1 MSTMNSRKICLFAL
15 STAVIFA
22 YCNKDLGYTL
32 RTYKNSYLYGDS
44 VNTWYPLQIV
54 KSHKKTVPTD
64 TTPVYKTV
72 AVFVNNNPD
81 TSNFKIRFSKE
92 PERDILVNY
101 VMPDSMAHL
110 LRVPNKGK
118 ARLDGVTGS
127 ISLEEKYLA
136 HQHGDLV
143 SAKTYAAYNKDS
155 IIETEQVQI
164 DFH

>member
-1 MSTMNSRKICLFAL
+1 MSTLNARKIGLLAL

-22 YCNKDLGYTL
+22 FCKKDRGYTL

-72 AVFVNNNPD
+72 AIFVNNNPD
-81 TSNFKIRFSKE
+81 TSNFKITFSKE
-92 PERDILVNY
+92 PQRDILVNY

-118 ARLDGVTGS
+118 VRLDRGTGS
-127 ISLEEKYLA
+127 ISVEEKYMP
-136 HQHGDLV
+136 HQMGNMLND
-143 SAKTYAAYNKDS
+143 KTYTIYNKDS
-155 IIETEQVQI
+155 IIETEEVEI
-164 DFH
+164 SFR